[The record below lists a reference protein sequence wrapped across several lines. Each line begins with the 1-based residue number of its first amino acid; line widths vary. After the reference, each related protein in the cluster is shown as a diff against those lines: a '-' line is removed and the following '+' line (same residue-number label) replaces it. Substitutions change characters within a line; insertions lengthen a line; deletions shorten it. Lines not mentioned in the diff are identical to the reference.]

1 MEKGLVSIIVAV
13 YNVEKY
19 IKRGINSLQNQT
31 YENLQI
37 LLIDD
42 CSSDSSWDT
51 CRLLAETDRRIELYK
66 MPTNRG
72 IAAVRNYGITLSRG
86 EFIGFFDPD
95 DYVDNDFILTLYNAA
110 IGNNTKISV
119 CNAYRQDEYGIE
131 YTDDTGETM
140 NISPD
145 ELFKS
150 TMLHCSFGVWNKL
163 WHHSLFQNFFFN
175 EKIKSGSDLDTYK
188 LIFTVKLITYVGK
201 AKYHYL
207 YNSASVSHKNNISFR
222 LCRLEIIDEMIE
234 YIKKNKPHLLNYA
247 YFLSC
252 RTRRNF
258 IITLIHS
265 RERNQELIKKEINI
279 TRKSYHECKHLFSLI
294 EKISFRIL
302 FCLPT
307 FLPHFMLI
315 IQKLRLNH

>member
-19 IKRGINSLQNQT
+19 IRRGIHSLQNQT

-37 LLIDD
+37 VLIDD
-42 CSSDSSWDT
+42 CSSDSSCDI
-51 CRLLAETDRRIELYK
+51 CKLLAENDKRIELYK

-72 IAAVRNYGITLSRG
+72 IAAVRNYGIKQSRG

-95 DYVDNDFILTLYNAA
+95 DYVDNDFISSLYNLA
-110 IGNNTKISV
+110 ISQNTKISV

-131 YTDDTGETM
+131 YTNDSGKTINM
-140 NISPD
+140 SSD

-163 WHHSLFQNFFFN
+163 WHHSLFKDFAFN
-175 EKIKSGSDLDTYK
+175 ERIKTGSDLDTYK
-188 LIFTVKLITYVGK
+188 LVFKVDMIAYVSK

-207 YNSASVSHKNNISFR
+207 YNPASVSHNNTIEFR
-222 LCRLEIIDEMIE
+222 LCRLEIIDEMIA

-258 IITLIHS
+258 IITLINS
-265 RERNQELIKKEINI
+265 RGRYQELLKKEIDI
-279 TRKSYHECKHLFSLI
+279 TRKSYFECKHLFSI
-294 EKISFRIL
+294 SEKISFIIL
-302 FCLPT
+302 FSLPT
-307 FLPHFMLI
+307 FIPYYMSI